1 MTVNAT
7 PARQARITWASTIEP
22 EPVVWAWKDAGEG
35 RIPAGS
41 LSIGAGREGTGKS
54 SFGIWLASQVTRGA
68 LPGSYEGT
76 PHRVLYVALEDSWK
90 YTLVPRAMAAKADTS
105 MIGRFEVVTKDLDTE
120 TETLVTLS
128 LPNDNSLLQQAV
140 AEHDVKLVVI
150 DPLLSVIGGHIDTH
164 RNREV
169 RDALDPLVR
178 IADETGAVIFGIA
191 HFNKST
197 GTDASTLIT
206 GSGAFK
212 DVPRSVFGFARD
224 NEDGSRV
231 VTQTKNSLGRDDL
244 PSRIYQIESVTIDTP
259 KGPAGT
265 GRFLWVSETDR
276 TVHDVLRDNNRA
288 DPGGGKQSA
297 GDFIQTYL
305 KGAGGAASANAVI
318 SAGEA
323 AGFKAKTLKNAR
335 GKVADTKSSGFKDKA
350 HLWLVR
356 PETVK
361 NGVEAPVG
369 PTVGP
374 VGPSSQTV
382 GPTGPTRDLRE
393 PEPVG
398 TDDPEPANEPATA
411 LLDDI
416 PAGAPTAH
424 TPGYTDRVRQ
434 ALANARHNN
443 HQPEGNPA

>member
-1 MTVNAT
+1 M
-7 PARQARITWASTIEP
+7 
-22 EPVVWAWKDAGEG
+22 
-35 RIPAGS
+35 
-41 LSIGAGREGTGKS
+41 
-54 SFGIWLASQVTRGA
+54 
-68 LPGSYEGT
+68 
-76 PHRVLYVALEDSWK
+76 
-90 YTLVPRAMAAKADTS
+90 
-105 MIGRFEVVTKDLDTE
+105 
-120 TETLVTLS
+120 TLS
-128 LPNDNSLLQQAV
+128 LPNDNSLLQKAV
-140 AEHDVKLVVI
+140 TEHDVKLVVI

-197 GTDASTLIT
+197 GTDASALIT

-224 NEDGSRV
+224 NDDGSRV

-244 PSRIYQIESVTIDTP
+244 PSRIYQIESVTIHTP

-305 KGAGGAASANAVI
+305 KGAGGTASANDVI

-323 AGFKAKTLKNAR
+323 AGFKEQTLKNAR
-335 GKVADTKSSGFKDKA
+335 RKVADSKSTGFKDKA

-356 PETVK
+356 D
-361 NGVEAPVG
+361 EAPVDTTVG
-369 PTVGP
+369 TVGTTQQTVVPTV
-374 VGPSSQTV
+374 
-382 GPTGPTRDLRE
+382 PTRYLRE
-393 PEPVG
+393 PDPVA
-398 TDDPEPANEPATA
+398 TDDPEPANEPAPA

-416 PAGAPTAH
+416 PPGAPTER
-424 TPGYTDRVRQ
+424 TPGFTDRVAK
-434 ALANARHNN
+434 ALANARRNN